1 MVDDATLLNLA
12 HELGIALKN
21 KGWNLALA
29 ESCTGGWAAQSV
41 TAIAGSSAWFDRG
54 FVTYSNLAKQQMLGV
69 GADTLEQY
77 GAVSKQTA
85 EEMAL
90 GAIAHSSADISAAIT
105 GIAGP
110 EGGSAE
116 KPVGT
121 VCFGWSCKN
130 GQILTQ
136 TEVFSGDREAVRRQ
150 AVKTALTGLLQL
162 TLATDL

>member
-12 HELGIALKN
+12 HELGTALKN